1 MCRVLGVSQS
11 GFFAWQDRAACQRQR
26 QDMVYLAHIRT
37 AFALSNG
44 TYGSPRMHRDLVDE
58 SHAIGR
64 HRTARLMRENQLIAR
79 PRRRFKR
86 TTDSE
91 HAWPVAPNLVAQ
103 DFTTE
108 GPDRKWGADI
118 SYIWTAEG
126 WLYLAVVLDLF
137 SRRVVRWATSDR
149 LKRGLAVEALHR
161 ALVARNLTVGVPQD
175 VSDAIFSLVNDAD
188 PTKKALFSLSGIT
201 TGTTRTF
208 TLPNTS
214 SELAILAGTQ
224 TFTGNKTFSGTLTA
238 SGTVTVPAA
247 SASIGTATTTAT
259 YGMGT
264 GATTTGVTKTVN
276 LGTGGASGSTTIV
289 NIGSTTAGAGGTT
302 VVNTPTVT
310 FANAVT
316 QVGMPQANLTAQL
329 LGLGGATAD
338 STNRLSVNTPAL
350 LFNNAGAGIEA
361 TFNKAVAGNDA
372 AFAFKTGFSARAL
385 IGLLGNDDFGFKVSP
400 DGSAFFDALKI
411 DRTNGQMELPQ
422 PTILPGLSSAPS
434 PPPTGKAAVYA
445 RNRAGAPWIDVMRPS
460 GRDFPLQPHFGV
472 NRIANW
478 SPSVTTTITTEGL
491 PITSVGTVS
500 HPTLAATNLAASMR
514 RWRLTSAAVVDSA
527 ADQRSAGWACW
538 RGNATGLGGWTF
550 VTRISLTTLQA
561 TGMGL
566 FGLYGS
572 TAALATTL
580 TLATAINCIGIG
592 FQRGTHT
599 RWQLVANDGT
609 GAPTLTDMGA
619 SFAIATGGV
628 LTLYIAAPPNG
639 SSVWVRV
646 VDEVSGAVFEQEI
659 SADLP
664 ANTQFLSPRL
674 FMNNGAT
681 AAAVAYDCSGVYV
694 ETDY

>member
-1 MCRVLGVSQS
+1 MSDTSTHLGLPYLLAAQAQKHVTHNEALRLLDAMVQLSVL
-11 GFFAWQDRAACQRQR
+11 DR
-26 QDMVYLAHIRT
+26 T
-37 AFALSNG
+37 
-44 TYGSPRMHRDLVDE
+44 
-58 SHAIGR
+58 
-64 HRTARLMRENQLIAR
+64 
-79 PRRRFKR
+79 R
-86 TTDSE
+86 TTPPASPADGDR
-91 HAWPVAPNLVAQ
+91 HLVASAATGLWAGW
-103 DFTTE
+103 DLNVAFWVD
-108 GPDRKWGADI
+108 GVWLRLVPRK
-118 SYIWTAEG
+118 G
-126 WLYLAVVLDLF
+126 WLVWIAAEQVF
-137 SRRVVRWATSDR
+137 
-149 LKRGLAVEALHR
+149 
-161 ALVARNLTVGVPQD
+161 LVWNGSAWDPVGVPQN

-238 SGTVTVPAA
+238 SGTVTVSAA

-276 LGTGGASGSTTIV
+276 IGTGGASGSTTVV
-289 NIGSTTAGAGGTT
+289 NVGSATAGAGGTT

-338 STNRLSVNTPAL
+338 SYNRVSVNTPAL

-361 TFNKAVAGNDA
+361 TFNKTAAGNDA

-385 IGLLGNDDFGFKVSP
+385 IGLLGNDDFSFKVSP
-400 DGSAFFDALKI
+400 DGSAFFDAIRI
-411 DRTNGQMELPQ
+411 DRTSGQVELPQ
-422 PTILPGLSSAPS
+422 PTILPSLSAAPS

-491 PITSVGTVS
+491 PITNVGTVS

-527 ADQRSAGWACW
+527 AEQRSAGWACW
-538 RGNATGLGGWTF
+538 RGNAAGLGGWTF

-561 TGMGL
+561 TGMGF

-580 TLATAINCIGIG
+580 TLATVINCVGIG

-599 RWQLVANDGT
+599 RWQLVTNDGT

-628 LTLYIAAPPNG
+628 LTLFIAAPPNG

-659 SADLP
+659 TVDLP

-681 AAAVAYDCSGVYV
+681 AAAIAYDCSGVYV

>member
-1 MCRVLGVSQS
+1 MSDTSTHLGLPYLLAAQAQKHVTHNEALRLLDAMVQLSVLDRTRSTPPVSPAD
-11 GFFAWQDRAACQRQR
+11 GDR
-26 QDMVYLAHIRT
+26 H
-37 AFALSNG
+37 
-44 TYGSPRMHRDLVDE
+44 
-58 SHAIGR
+58 
-64 HRTARLMRENQLIAR
+64 
-79 PRRRFKR
+79 
-86 TTDSE
+86 
-91 HAWPVAPNLVAQ
+91 LVAS
-103 DFTTE
+103 
-108 GPDRKWGADI
+108 GATGLWVGWDLNVAF
-118 SYIWTAEG
+118 WVDGVWMRLVPHQG
-126 WLYLAVVLDLF
+126 WLVWIAAEQAFVVWNGSAWDP
-137 SRRVVRWATSDR
+137 
-149 LKRGLAVEALHR
+149 
-161 ALVARNLTVGVPQD
+161 VGVPQD

-238 SGTVTVPAA
+238 SGTVTVSAA
-247 SASIGTATTTAT
+247 SASIGTSTTTAT

-276 LGTGGASGSTTIV
+276 LGTGGASGSTTVV
-289 NIGSTTAGAGGTT
+289 NIGSATAGAGGTT

-338 STNRLSVNTPAL
+338 SYNRVSVNTPAL
-350 LFNNAGAGIEA
+350 LFNNSGAGIEA
-361 TFNKAVAGNDA
+361 TVNKAAAGNDA

-385 IGLLGNDDFGFKVSP
+385 IGLLGNDDFNFKVSP
-400 DGSAFFDALKI
+400 DGSAFFDAIKV
-411 DRTNGQMELPQ
+411 DRTNGQVELPQ
-422 PTILPGLSSAPS
+422 PTILPGLSAAPS

-500 HPTLAATNLAASMR
+500 TPTLAATNLAASMR

-527 ADQRSAGWACW
+527 AEQRSAGWACW
-538 RGNATGLGGWTF
+538 RGNAAGLGGWTF

-561 TGMGL
+561 TGMGF

-572 TAALATTL
+572 IAALATTL

-619 SFAIATGGV
+619 SFGIATGGV
-628 LTLYIAAPPNG
+628 LTLFIAAPPNG

-659 SADLP
+659 TADLP
-664 ANTQFLSPRL
+664 VNTQFLSPRL

>member
-1 MCRVLGVSQS
+1 MSDTSTHLGLPYLLAAQAQKHVTHNEALRLLDAMVQLSVL
-11 GFFAWQDRAACQRQR
+11 DR
-26 QDMVYLAHIRT
+26 T
-37 AFALSNG
+37 
-44 TYGSPRMHRDLVDE
+44 
-58 SHAIGR
+58 
-64 HRTARLMRENQLIAR
+64 
-79 PRRRFKR
+79 R
-86 TTDSE
+86 TTP
-91 HAWPVAPNLVAQ
+91 PVSPADGDRHLVAS
-103 DFTTE
+103 
-108 GPDRKWGADI
+108 GATGLWAGWDLNVAF
-118 SYIWTAEG
+118 WVDGVWMRLVPRPG
-126 WLYLAVVLDLF
+126 WLVWIAAEQVF
-137 SRRVVRWATSDR
+137 
-149 LKRGLAVEALHR
+149 
-161 ALVARNLTVGVPQD
+161 LVWNGSAWDPVGVPQD
-175 VSDAIFSLVNDAD
+175 VSDAIFSLVSDAD

-201 TGTTRTF
+201 TGTTRTYS
-208 TLPNTS
+208 LPNTS

-238 SGTVTVPAA
+238 SGTVTVSAA

-276 LGTGGASGSTTIV
+276 LGTGGASGSTTVV
-289 NIGSTTAGAGGTT
+289 NIGSATAGSAGTT

-338 STNRLSVNTPAL
+338 SYNRVSVNSPAL

-361 TFNKAVAGNDA
+361 TVNKAAAGNDA

-385 IGLLGNDDFGFKVSP
+385 LGLLGNDDFSFKVSP

-411 DRTNGQMELPQ
+411 DRTNGQVELPQ
-422 PTILPGLSSAPS
+422 PTILPGLSAAPT
-434 PPPTGKAAVYA
+434 PPPTGKAAIYA

-478 SPSVTTTITTEGL
+478 SPSVTTTITSEGL

-527 ADQRSAGWACW
+527 AEQRSAGWACW
-538 RGNATGLGGWTF
+538 RGNAAGLGGWTF

-561 TGMGL
+561 TGMGF

-580 TLATAINCIGIG
+580 TLAAAINCIGIG

-619 SFAIATGGV
+619 SFPIATGGV
-628 LTLYIAAPPNG
+628 LTLFIAAPPNG

-659 SADLP
+659 TADLP
-664 ANTQFLSPRL
+664 VNTQFLSPRL

>member
-1 MCRVLGVSQS
+1 MSDTSTHLGLPYLLAAQAQKHVTHNEALRLLDAIVQLSVL
-11 GFFAWQDRAACQRQR
+11 DR
-26 QDMVYLAHIRT
+26 T
-37 AFALSNG
+37 
-44 TYGSPRMHRDLVDE
+44 
-58 SHAIGR
+58 
-64 HRTARLMRENQLIAR
+64 
-79 PRRRFKR
+79 R
-86 TTDSE
+86 TTPPASPADGDR
-91 HAWPVAPNLVAQ
+91 HLVAS
-103 DFTTE
+103 
-108 GPDRKWGADI
+108 GATGLWAGWDLNVAFWVDG
-118 SYIWTAEG
+118 SWLRLVPRQG
-126 WLYLAVVLDLF
+126 WLVWIAAEQVF
-137 SRRVVRWATSDR
+137 
-149 LKRGLAVEALHR
+149 
-161 ALVARNLTVGVPQD
+161 LVWNGSAWDPVGVPQD
-175 VSDAIFSLVNDAD
+175 VSDAIFSLINDAD
-188 PTKKALFSLSGIT
+188 PTKKALFLLSGIT
-201 TGTTRTF
+201 TGTTRSF
-208 TLPNTS
+208 TLPNAS

-224 TFTGNKTFSGTLTA
+224 TFTGNKSFSGTLTA
-238 SGTVTVPAA
+238 SGTFTVSAA

-259 YGMGT
+259 YGLGT

-276 LGTGGASGSTTIV
+276 LGTGGASGSTTVV
-289 NIGSTTAGAGGTT
+289 NIGSATAGAEGTT

-310 FANAVT
+310 FSNAVT

-338 STNRLSVNTPAL
+338 SYNRVSVNTPAL

-361 TFNKAVAGNDA
+361 TVNKAAAGNDA

-385 IGLLGNDDFGFKVSP
+385 IGLLGNDDFSFKVSP
-400 DGSAFFDALKI
+400 DGSAFFEAIKV
-411 DRTNGQMELPQ
+411 DRTSGQVELPQ
-422 PTILPGLSSAPS
+422 PTILPGLSSPPS

-500 HPTLAATNLAASMR
+500 TPTLAATNLAASMR
-514 RWRLTSAAVVDSA
+514 RWRLTSAAVVDSV

-538 RGNATGLGGWTF
+538 RGNAAGLGGWTF

-561 TGMGL
+561 TGMGF

-580 TLATAINCIGIG
+580 TLAAAINCIGIG

-619 SFAIATGGV
+619 SFGIATGGV

-646 VDEVSGAVFEQEI
+646 VDEVSGTVFEQEI
-659 SADLP
+659 AADLP

-681 AAAVAYDCSGVYV
+681 AAAVAYDCAGVYL
-694 ETDY
+694 ETDF

>member
-1 MCRVLGVSQS
+1 MSDTSTHLGLPYLLAAQAQKHVTHNEALRLLDAMVQLSVLDRTRTTPPASPADGDRHLVASGAAELWAGWDLNVTLWVDGVWLRLVPRP
-11 GFFAWQDRAACQRQR
+11 GWLVWIAAEQ
-26 QDMVYLAHIRT
+26 VFLVW
-37 AFALSNG
+37 NG
-44 TYGSPRMHRDLVDE
+44 TVWEP
-58 SHAIGR
+58 
-64 HRTARLMRENQLIAR
+64 
-79 PRRRFKR
+79 
-86 TTDSE
+86 
-91 HAWPVAPNLVAQ
+91 
-103 DFTTE
+103 
-108 GPDRKWGADI
+108 
-118 SYIWTAEG
+118 
-126 WLYLAVVLDLF
+126 
-137 SRRVVRWATSDR
+137 
-149 LKRGLAVEALHR
+149 
-161 ALVARNLTVGVPQD
+161 VGVPQD

-201 TGTTRTF
+201 PGTTRTF

-238 SGTVTVPAA
+238 SGTVTVSAA

-264 GATTTGVTKTVN
+264 GATNTGVTKTVN
-276 LGTGGASGSTTIV
+276 LGTGGASGSTTVV
-289 NIGSTTAGAGGTT
+289 NIGSATAGAGGTT
-302 VVNTPTVT
+302 VVNTPKVT
-310 FANAVT
+310 FANNVT

-329 LGLGGATAD
+329 LGLGRAAAD
-338 STNRLSVNTPAL
+338 SYNRVSVNTPAL

-361 TFNKAVAGNDA
+361 TVNKAAAGNDA

-385 IGLLGNDDFGFKVSP
+385 IGLLGNDDFSFKVSP
-400 DGSAFFDALKI
+400 DGSAFFDAIKV
-411 DRTNGQMELPQ
+411 DRTNGQVELPQ
-422 PTILPGLSSAPS
+422 PTILPGLGAAPTA
-434 PPPTGKAAVYA
+434 PPMGKAAIYA
-445 RNRAGAPWIDVMRPS
+445 RNRAGARWIDVMRPS
-460 GRDFPLQPHFGV
+460 GRDFPLQQHFGV

-478 SPSVTTTITTEGL
+478 SPSVTATITTEGL
-491 PITSVGTVS
+491 PITSAGTVS
-500 HPTLAATNLAASMR
+500 HPTFAATNLAASMR
-514 RWRLTSAAVVDSA
+514 RWRLTSAALVDSA
-527 ADQRSAGWACW
+527 AEQRSAGWACW
-538 RGNATGLGGWTF
+538 RGNAAGLGGWTF

-561 TGMGL
+561 TGMGF

-580 TLATAINCIGIG
+580 TLAAAINCIGIG

-599 RWQLVANDGT
+599 RWQLVTNDGT

-628 LTLYIAAPPNG
+628 LTPFIAAPPNG
-639 SSVWVRV
+639 SSVWARV

-659 SADLP
+659 TADLP

>member
-1 MCRVLGVSQS
+1 PASPTDGDRHLVASGATGLWAGWDLNVAFWVDGVWLRLVPRP
-11 GFFAWQDRAACQRQR
+11 GWLVWIAAEQ
-26 QDMVYLAHIRT
+26 VFLVW
-37 AFALSNG
+37 NG
-44 TYGSPRMHRDLVDE
+44 TVWE
-58 SHAIGR
+58 S
-64 HRTARLMRENQLIAR
+64 
-79 PRRRFKR
+79 
-86 TTDSE
+86 
-91 HAWPVAPNLVAQ
+91 
-103 DFTTE
+103 
-108 GPDRKWGADI
+108 
-118 SYIWTAEG
+118 
-126 WLYLAVVLDLF
+126 
-137 SRRVVRWATSDR
+137 
-149 LKRGLAVEALHR
+149 
-161 ALVARNLTVGVPQD
+161 VGVPQD

-238 SGTVTVPAA
+238 SGTVTVSAA

-259 YGMGT
+259 YGIGT

-276 LGTGGASGSTTIV
+276 LGTGGASGSTTVV
-289 NIGSTTAGAGGTT
+289 NIGSATAGAGGTT

-338 STNRLSVNTPAL
+338 SYNRVSVNTPAL

-361 TFNKAVAGNDA
+361 TVNKAAAGNDA
-372 AFAFKTGFSARAL
+372 AFAFKTGFLARAL
-385 IGLLGNDDFGFKVSP
+385 IGLLGNDDFSFKVSP

-411 DRTNGQMELPQ
+411 DRTNGQVELPQ
-422 PTILPGLSSAPS
+422 PTILPGLSAAPS

-500 HPTLAATNLAASMR
+500 HPTLAATSLAASMR

-527 ADQRSAGWACW
+527 AEQRSAGWACW
-538 RGNATGLGGWTF
+538 RGNAAGLGGWTF

-561 TGMGL
+561 TGMGF

-580 TLATAINCIGIG
+580 ALAAAINCIGIG

-628 LTLYIAAPPNG
+628 LTLVIAAPPNG

-646 VDEVSGAVFEQEI
+646 VDEVTGSVFEQEI
-659 SADLP
+659 TADLP

-674 FMNNGAT
+674 FMNNGVT